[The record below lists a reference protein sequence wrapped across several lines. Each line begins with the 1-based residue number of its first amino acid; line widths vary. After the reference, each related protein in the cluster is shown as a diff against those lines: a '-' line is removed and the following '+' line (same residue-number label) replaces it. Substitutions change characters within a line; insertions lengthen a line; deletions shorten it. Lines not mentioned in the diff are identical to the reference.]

1 MANTVREWRYESVN
15 GSKKDMSV
23 ANKSV
28 SKWYKVAGI
37 GMVCGLALAGCDRS
51 DKDDTEVTDVT
62 EQEAQVSENA
72 AATAVSCDDPMV
84 QDRLKSALKNTFNQQ
99 AQTLATSYAND
110 AEIALNGGAV
120 TTKANGIIID
130 VQNAAVLQATNE
142 NGLTTCQA
150 SVSMT
155 LPSEDLYQASQV
167 QAANNQP
174 SLQTRLANDNIRI
187 NNNMLIDDAFTY
199 VVGTQGGQVRTR
211 IAGQPALLTV
221 VSEVIASSTLQS
233 ALEEQR
239 AKRAAQQAES
249 RRESAKSTQSNNNAS
264 QPRAV
269 TPAAP
274 VRPAQPAKPPV
285 VNQSNQNSSQS
296 TPKTPS
302 SNPSA
307 AAPSTASPTPAA
319 PEAPK
324 ATPKDESID
333 MVIIEDKN
341 ATY

>member
-1 MANTVREWRYESVN
+1 
-15 GSKKDMSV
+15 MSV

-28 SKWYKVAGI
+28 SKWYQVAGI

-51 DKDDTEVTDVT
+51 EKENAETAEVT

-72 AATAVSCDDPMV
+72 SATAVSCDDPMV
-84 QDRLKSALKNTFNQQ
+84 QDRLKSALKNTLNQQ
-99 AQTLATSYAND
+99 AQTLAVGYAND
-110 AEIALNGGAV
+110 AEIGLGSGV
-120 TTKANGIIID
+120 VSTKVNGIVID

-174 SLQTRLANDNIRI
+174 SLQSRLANDNIRI
-187 NNNMLIDDAFTY
+187 NNNMLIDNAFTY

-221 VSEVIASSTLQS
+221 VSEVVASSTLQS
-233 ALEEQR
+233 AKEEQR
-239 AKRAAQQAES
+239 AQRANQQPER
-249 RRESAKSTQSNNNAS
+249 RRE
-264 QPRAV
+264 
-269 TPAAP
+269 
-274 VRPAQPAKPPV
+274 PAQPAKPPV
-285 VNQSNQNSSQS
+285 VNQGNQNSSQS
-296 TPKTPS
+296 TKTPS
-302 SNPSA
+302 STPSA
-307 AAPSTASPTPAA
+307 AAPSTTTPAA

-333 MVIIEDKN
+333 MVIIEDKE

>member
-1 MANTVREWRYESVN
+1 
-15 GSKKDMSV
+15 MSV
-23 ANKSV
+23 ANKNV

-51 DKDDTEVTDVT
+51 EKEDATDTVEMT
-62 EQEAQVSENA
+62 EQEGQVSENT

-84 QDRLKSALKNTFNQQ
+84 QDRLKSALKNTLNQQ
-99 AQTLATSYAND
+99 AQTLAVSYAND
-110 AEIALNGGAV
+110 AEIALSSGVVA
-120 TTKANGIIID
+120 TKANGIMID
-130 VQNAAVLQATNE
+130 IQNAAVLQATNE

-174 SLQTRLANDNIRI
+174 SLQSRLANDNIRI

-221 VSEVIASSTLQS
+221 VSEVIASSALQS
-233 ALEEQR
+233 AMEEQR
-239 AKRAAQQAES
+239 AQRAAQQAE
-249 RRESAKSTQSNNNAS
+249 RPAQQNNNNNTAS
-264 QPRAV
+264 QPRVVA
-269 TPAAP
+269 PAAP
-274 VRPAQPAKPPV
+274 VRPAQPATPPT
-285 VNQSNQNSSQS
+285 VNQNNQSSNNSQSSNQNNQS
-296 TPKTPS
+296 ATA
-302 SNPSA
+302 PSA
-307 AAPSTASPTPAA
+307 PTPLQ
-319 PEAPK
+319 EAPK

>member
-1 MANTVREWRYESVN
+1 
-15 GSKKDMSV
+15 MSV
-23 ANKSV
+23 ANKNV

-51 DKDDTEVTDVT
+51 EKEDATDTVEMT
-62 EQEAQVSENA
+62 EQEGQVSENT

-84 QDRLKSALKNTFNQQ
+84 QDRLKSALKNTLNQQ
-99 AQTLATSYAND
+99 AQTLAVSYAND
-110 AEIALNGGAV
+110 AEIALSSGVVA
-120 TTKANGIIID
+120 TKANGIMID

-174 SLQTRLANDNIRI
+174 SLQSRLANDNIRI

-221 VSEVIASSTLQS
+221 VSEVIASSALQS
-233 ALEEQR
+233 AMEEQR
-239 AKRAAQQAES
+239 AQRAAQQAE
-249 RRESAKSTQSNNNAS
+249 RPAQQNNNTAS
-264 QPRAV
+264 QPRVVA
-269 TPAAP
+269 PAAP
-274 VRPAQPAKPPV
+274 VRPAQPATPPTV
-285 VNQSNQNSSQS
+285 NQNSQS
-296 TPKTPS
+296 NNQPAATPKPSNTAPATP
-302 SNPSA
+302 
-307 AAPSTASPTPAA
+307 
-319 PEAPK
+319 EVPK

-333 MVIIEDKN
+333 MVIIEDKD

>member
-1 MANTVREWRYESVN
+1 
-15 GSKKDMSV
+15 MSV
-23 ANKSV
+23 ANKNV

-51 DKDDTEVTDVT
+51 EKEDATDTVEMT
-62 EQEAQVSENA
+62 EQEGQVSENT

-84 QDRLKSALKNTFNQQ
+84 QDRLKSALKNTLNQQ
-99 AQTLATSYAND
+99 AQTLAVSYAND
-110 AEIALNGGAV
+110 AEIALSSGVVA
-120 TTKANGIIID
+120 TKANGIMID

-174 SLQTRLANDNIRI
+174 SLQSRLANDNIRI

-221 VSEVIASSTLQS
+221 VSEVIASSALQS
-233 ALEEQR
+233 AMEEQR
-239 AKRAAQQAES
+239 AQRAAQQAE
-249 RRESAKSTQSNNNAS
+249 RPAQQNNNSTPS
-264 QPRAV
+264 QPRVVA
-269 TPAAP
+269 PAAP
-274 VRPAQPAKPPV
+274 VRPAQPATPPTV
-285 VNQSNQNSSQS
+285 NQNNQSSNNQSNNQPAA
-296 TPKTPS
+296 TPK
-302 SNPSA
+302 
-307 AAPSTASPTPAA
+307 PSTTTPTA

-333 MVIIEDKN
+333 MVIIEDKD

>member
-1 MANTVREWRYESVN
+1 
-15 GSKKDMSV
+15 MSV
-23 ANKSV
+23 ANKSL

-37 GMVCGLALAGCDRS
+37 GIACSLALAGCDRS
-51 DKDDTEVTDVT
+51 EKEDSTETAEVT
-62 EQEAQVSENA
+62 EQETEVSENA

-84 QDRLKSALKNTFNQQ
+84 QDRLKSALKNTLNQQ
-99 AQTLATSYAND
+99 AQTVAANYAND
-110 AEIALNGGAV
+110 AEIALGSGVV
-120 TTKANGIIID
+120 TTKTNGIVID
-130 VQNAAVLQATNE
+130 IQNAATLQAANA

-174 SLQTRLANDNIRI
+174 SLQSRLAQDNIRI
-187 NNNMLIDDAFTY
+187 NNNMLVDDAFTY

-221 VSEVIASSTLQS
+221 VSEVVASSAYQS
-233 ALEEQR
+233 AMEEQR
-239 AKRAAQQAES
+239 TQRAAQQAE
-249 RRESAKSTQSNNNAS
+249 RPAQQNNTTS

-274 VRPAQPAKPPV
+274 ARPAQPATPPV
-285 VNQSNQNSSQS
+285 VNQSNQGSSNQ
-296 TPKTPS
+296 PAATPS
-302 SNPSA
+302 TSA
-307 AAPSTASPTPAA
+307 PAT

-324 ATPKDESID
+324 STPKDESID
-333 MVIIEDKN
+333 MVIIEDEN

>member
-1 MANTVREWRYESVN
+1 
-15 GSKKDMSV
+15 MSV

-28 SKWYKVAGI
+28 RKWYKVAGI

-51 DKDDTEVTDVT
+51 ERDDAETVEVT
-62 EQEAQVSENA
+62 EQETQVSENA

-84 QDRLKSALKNTFNQQ
+84 QDRLKSALKNTLNQQ
-99 AQTLATSYAND
+99 AQTLAVSYAND
-110 AEIALNGGAV
+110 AEIGLGSGV
-120 TTKANGIIID
+120 VSTKANGIIID
-130 VQNAAVLQATNE
+130 IQNAAVLQATNE

-174 SLQTRLANDNIRI
+174 SLQSRLANDNIRI

-221 VSEVIASSTLQS
+221 VSEVVASSTLQS
-233 ALEEQR
+233 AMEEQR
-239 AKRAAQQAES
+239 AQRATQQPER
-249 RRESAKSTQSNNNAS
+249 RREPAQNTQSNNNTS

-274 VRPAQPAKPPV
+274 VRPAQPPKPPV
-285 VNQSNQNSSQS
+285 VNQNSSQN
-296 TPKTPS
+296 TKTPS
-302 SNPSA
+302 STPSA
-307 AAPSTASPTPAA
+307 PTPSTTAPSTVTPTPAA

-333 MVIIEDKN
+333 MVIIEDKE

>member
-1 MANTVREWRYESVN
+1 
-15 GSKKDMSV
+15 MSV

-51 DKDDTEVTDVT
+51 EKEDAIDTVEVT
-62 EQEAQVSENA
+62 EQEGQVSENT

-84 QDRLKSALKNTFNQQ
+84 QDRLKSALKNTLNQQ
-99 AQTLATSYAND
+99 AQTLAVSYAND
-110 AEIALNGGAV
+110 AEIALSSGVVA
-120 TTKANGIIID
+120 TKANGIMID

-174 SLQTRLANDNIRI
+174 SLQSRLANDNIRI

-221 VSEVIASSTLQS
+221 VSEVIASSALQS
-233 ALEEQR
+233 AMEEQR
-239 AKRAAQQAES
+239 AQRAAQQAE
-249 RRESAKSTQSNNNAS
+249 RPAQQNNNNNTAS
-264 QPRAV
+264 QPRVVA
-269 TPAAP
+269 PAAP
-274 VRPAQPAKPPV
+274 VRPAQPATPPTV
-285 VNQSNQNSSQS
+285 NQNSQSSNNQSNNQAAA
-296 TPKTPS
+296 TPKPS
-302 SNPSA
+302 NT
-307 AAPSTASPTPAA
+307 APAT

-333 MVIIEDKN
+333 MVIIEDKD